1 MQQTWSAAFG
11 TRANEAWFFPL
22 RAARPSLPVG
32 CLSAARSLPVRCP
45 PAGRRDA
52 AAVSACMRMRAV
64 GRGGQSAAP
73 AAAAA
78 AATGGRQSQ
87 ARFDPW
93 VPHWCARGGRWRAQ
107 NSPGAH
113 RSHGA
118 HGGRAASW
126 EQCDGIAWGGIS
138 SRVARR
144 RRELREVGR
153 RCRRRRRRRC
163 RGGAARRGHALAVVG
178 RLDGSR
184 RAHRSTCR
192 RCPRDS
198 LCVCEAHA
206 HFDFPLEA
214 FPVNW

>member
-11 TRANEAWFFPL
+11 TRANEARFFPL

-32 CLSAARSLPVRCP
+32 CPSAARSLPVRCP

-78 AATGGRQSQ
+78 AATGGSR
-87 ARFDPW
+87 R
-93 VPHWCARGGRWRAQ
+93 RGSSRGWRTGALEAVGGAWRAQ

-126 EQCDGIAWGGIS
+126 EHSRGGIRRGGIS
-138 SRVARR
+138 SRLARR
-144 RRELREVGR
+144 RLELLEKLGDGAGGGVG
-153 RCRRRRRRRC
+153 
-163 RGGAARRGHALAVVG
+163 GGAEAALRGAATRWPWWADLTEDASVAPPADANVPATAWV
-178 RLDGSR
+178 S
-184 RAHRSTCR
+184 
-192 RCPRDS
+192 
-198 LCVCEAHA
+198 HA
-206 HFDFPLEA
+206 HFDFTLQA
-214 FPVNW
+214 FQ

>member
-78 AATGGRQSQ
+78 AATGGSRRRGLIRGWRTGALEAVGG
-87 ARFDPW
+87 ARKTPP
-93 VPHWCARGGRWRAQ
+93 VRTVHTGPTGG
-107 NSPGAH
+107 
-113 RSHGA
+113 
-118 HGGRAASW
+118 AASW
-126 EQCDGIAWGGIS
+126 EHSRGGIRRGGFS

-144 RRELREVGR
+144 RLELLEKLGDGAGAGVG
-153 RCRRRRRRRC
+153 
-163 RGGAARRGHALAVVG
+163 GGAEAALRGAATRWPWWAALTEVEESASLHLPTRVSP
-178 RLDGSR
+178 GSLVR
-184 RAHRSTCR
+184 GTRT
-192 RCPRDS
+192 
-198 LCVCEAHA
+198 L
-206 HFDFPLEA
+206 
-214 FPVNW
+214 